1 VLWYFITVKR
11 TETADFGLRLAEITA
26 IARLIR
32 YRRHSVKDL
41 CNEDLGSCNVKPP
54 KKNWSSSFFAR
65 KGQPQSLSKRPNLA
79 RKGSNDMTKL
89 LKDLNPMIQRTK
101 ILHENTFRLLVVGGV
116 LLKDSMLRELM
127 TGDYIA
133 EYMKRT
139 RAGEVLTIV
148 ECVSLQH
155 RALSPFIVWP
165 ATTAVISRTPA
176 RPSFDHGIT
185 SSKTGEFDNIAFSD
199 WLERI
204 FDHQTRN
211 QTNGRPRFL
220 IVDRLAN
227 YWSERIDKFCQS
239 RKIVMCEAQG
249 SLAKRLPPSTV
260 PHTEAC
266 ASVVGALQQAYNE
279 KKSLGMDFWE
289 SYRDAHDGVFDRREG
304 GTVDSGLVQMP
315 IDPKIDTQPADAM
328 LKDERV
334 IPASASTIGRNVD
347 SVPESQMMSS
357 ARFGFLASRV
367 QHDLAC
373 IDMDEAARGRLND
386 LIRASKTFAS
396 VIHGGERH
404 ERA

>member
-1 VLWYFITVKR
+1 
-11 TETADFGLRLAEITA
+11 
-26 IARLIR
+26 
-32 YRRHSVKDL
+32 
-41 CNEDLGSCNVKPP
+41 
-54 KKNWSSSFFAR
+54 
-65 KGQPQSLSKRPNLA
+65 
-79 RKGSNDMTKL
+79 
-89 LKDLNPMIQRTK
+89 
-101 ILHENTFRLLVVGGV
+101 
-116 LLKDSMLRELM
+116 LM

-176 RPSFDHGIT
+176 RPSFDHVIT

-227 YWSERIDKFCQS
+227 YWSERIEKFCQS

-279 KKSLGMDFWE
+279 KKKSWHGLLGKLQ
-289 SYRDAHDGVFDRREG
+289 RC
-304 GTVDSGLVQMP
+304 T
-315 IDPKIDTQPADAM
+315 
-328 LKDERV
+328 
-334 IPASASTIGRNVD
+334 
-347 SVPESQMMSS
+347 
-357 ARFGFLASRV
+357 
-367 QHDLAC
+367 
-373 IDMDEAARGRLND
+373 
-386 LIRASKTFAS
+386 
-396 VIHGGERH
+396 
-404 ERA
+404 